1 MLKIKGHGELRGSE
15 VFWKFFKRVEDE
27 DGQINLEVIFFRE
40 GFSDRVGTH
49 LRGFE
54 IGDVMHKRML
64 EYLSVC
70 EIYHVSENNDNVFIF
85 IDDDGSILVAKDA
98 NHEKE

>member
-1 MLKIKGHGELRGSE
+1 MLKIKGHGSLRGDE
-15 VFWKFFKRVEDE
+15 VFWKFFKRVEDK

-40 GFSDRVGTH
+40 GFSDCVGTH
-49 LRGFE
+49 LHAFVVGQV
-54 IGDVMHKRML
+54 IHKSML
-64 EYLSVC
+64 EHLSVC

-98 NHEKE
+98 NHEEE

>member
-1 MLKIKGHGELRGSE
+1 MLKIKGHGELRGDE

-40 GFSDRVGTH
+40 GFSDSVGTH
-49 LRGFE
+49 IRGFE
-54 IGDVMHKRML
+54 IGDVFHKRML

-70 EIYHVSENNDNVFIF
+70 EIYYVSENNDNVFIF
-85 IDDDGSILVAKDA
+85 IDDDGGIIVAKDTLHD
-98 NHEKE
+98 NE